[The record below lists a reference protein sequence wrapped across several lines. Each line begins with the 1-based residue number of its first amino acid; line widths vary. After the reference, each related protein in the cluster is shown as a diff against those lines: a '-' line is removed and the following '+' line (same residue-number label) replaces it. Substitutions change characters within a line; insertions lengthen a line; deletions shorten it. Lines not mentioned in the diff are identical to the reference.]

1 MWLRIATCWNL
12 IMPCERVLLIG
23 GGGFIGQALS
33 RRLASEGRE
42 VHVLGRHVEHG
53 LHDAIMF
60 HRGCQSDATVV
71 APLLKYCDAVVH
83 LASATTPGSS
93 AHAPALDVAENLVPL
108 AGFLEALAEAGPKRV
123 LFLSSGGA
131 IYGNPLDLPAKESH
145 PAQPLSWHAAGKAVA
160 EIFLETYA
168 RQTGASVAILRP
180 SNVYG
185 PGQNLQAG
193 FGFVRTLLEKARSG
207 EAADIWGSGKQV
219 RDFLY
224 IDDLVDACVRLLD
237 APAVA
242 GIFNAGS
249 GVGVSLLELVALVR
263 QVTGQDL
270 LVNSQPGRGI
280 DVEGIWLDCRKLS
293 ATVGWQAH
301 TSLAEGVRRTWEWL
315 VNQSSVKPD

>member
-1 MWLRIATCWNL
+1 MHGATWLRIATCWIL
-12 IMPCERVLLIG
+12 IMRRERVLLIG

-33 RRLASEGRE
+33 WRLAGEGRE
-42 VHVLGRHVEHG
+42 VHVLGRHVENG
-53 LHDAIMF
+53 LRDGIVF

-71 APLLKYCDAVVH
+71 APLLKCCDALVH

-108 AGFLEALAEAGPKRV
+108 AGFLEALADAGPKRV

-131 IYGNPLDLPAKESH
+131 IYGNPLDLPAKEGH
-145 PAQPLSWHAAGKAVA
+145 PAQPLSWHAAGKAAA
-160 EIFLETYA
+160 EVFLETYA
-168 RQTGASVAILRP
+168 RQTGASVAFLRP

-185 PGQNLQAG
+185 PGQRFQSG
-193 FGFVRTLLEKARSG
+193 FGLVRTLLEKARSG
-207 EAADIWGSGKQV
+207 ESVEIWGSGQQV

-237 APAVA
+237 APVAA

-249 GVGVSLLELVALVR
+249 GMGVSLLGLLDLVR

-270 LVNSQPGRGI
+270 PVNLQPGRGI

-293 ATVGWQAH
+293 STVGWAAH
-301 TSLAEGVRRTWEWL
+301 TPLAEGVGRTWEWL
-315 VNQSSVKPD
+315 SDQ